1 MTHGLMV
8 INRSIAPV
16 QERRTFRQTVW
27 LVVGFLCIATGIVG
41 IVVPLLPTT
50 DFVLLAAFC
59 FSKGSRKWES
69 WLLNHRQFG
78 PMVREWRTTR
88 CIPLR
93 VKLWSSTMLL
103 LSAWLSAWMLPSR
116 TAWIP
121 PAVCLMVAMYLWS
134 RPSKAKAEG

>member
-1 MTHGLMV
+1 MTYSLMV
-8 INRSIAPV
+8 INPSLAPV

-27 LVVGFLCIATGIVG
+27 LVMGFLCIATGIVG

-93 VKLWSSTMLL
+93 VKLWSSTVLFV
-103 LSAWLSAWMLPSR
+103 SAWLSSWMLPSR

-121 PAVCLMVAMYLWS
+121 PVVCLLVAAYLWS
-134 RPSKAKAEG
+134 RPLKVKA

>member
-1 MTHGLMV
+1 MNHALLSRAGATVAVSESHTV
-8 INRSIAPV
+8 
-16 QERRTFRQTVW
+16 RQWAW
-27 LVVGFLCIATGIVG
+27 LTAGFLCIATGVVG

-69 WLLNHRQFG
+69 WLLNHPRFG

-93 VKLWSSTMLL
+93 AKLASSAMLL
-103 LSAWLSAWMLPSR
+103 VSASASAWALPMR

-121 PAVCLMVAMYLWS
+121 PVVCLLVALYLWS
-134 RPSKAKAEG
+134 RPTAVQT